1 MTNGFDQKLDKAII
15 AEDKNGNPVKYEL
28 FKNANIEMLN
38 PNDIVKLSLGEDG
51 KVVKAEKAITPDMR
65 VYLIKS
71 VSEKDGITS
80 LEFTRE
86 ETSEEF
92 TKVLARN
99 AVVFGKLEEGA
110 KMRMMVVNDDIA
122 VLEIVK

>member
-1 MTNGFDQKLDKAII
+1 
-15 AEDKNGNPVKYEL
+15 
-28 FKNANIEMLN
+28 
-38 PNDIVKLSLGEDG
+38 
-51 KVVKAEKAITPDMR
+51 MR